1 MNKVLVTFILFGLLL
16 VVGCHA
22 PCSHCPNSENL
33 THKDTLIVV
42 TNIAVERLKVERQ
55 MLLQECTRNRTPVA
69 DCEAALKCDEWIEL
83 LIRIEDYVKSE
94 EGQELNLRAIY
105 LQYLV
110 SGIVDGM
117 EGVVSSHTKPYVEH
131 VGVAIDWM
139 LHDDDSRISWEAV
152 KKVRERELR

>member
-1 MNKVLVTFILFGLLL
+1 MNKVLATFVFCFLLL
-16 VVGCHA
+16 VVGCHT
-22 PCSHCPNSENL
+22 PRPSCPDLENL
-33 THKDTLIVV
+33 THKDTLVV
-42 TNIAVERLKVERQ
+42 VATIAVERLKVERQ
-55 MLLQECTRNRTPVA
+55 TLLQECTRNRTPVA

-83 LIRIEDYVKSE
+83 LSRIEDYVKSE

-105 LQYLV
+105 LQYLE

-117 EGVVSSHTKPYVEH
+117 EGVVSSHTKSYVEH